1 MKAVADLGEG
11 RPPLFVDQI
20 EARGAEKNSLETGRP
35 PYLRVWMTSLPTPP
49 PPILRSGS
57 GTEKP

>member
-35 PYLRVWMTSLPTPP
+35 PYLRVWMTSLPTP
-49 PPILRSGS
+49 LS
-57 GTEKP
+57 